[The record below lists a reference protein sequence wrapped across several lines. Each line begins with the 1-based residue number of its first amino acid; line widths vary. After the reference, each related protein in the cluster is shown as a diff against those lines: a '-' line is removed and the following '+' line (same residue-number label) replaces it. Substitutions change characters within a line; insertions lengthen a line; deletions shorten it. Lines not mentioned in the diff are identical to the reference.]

1 MTNRAST
8 LDQII
13 EDVFGKEQDVSTPA
27 GGGDVS
33 PAAEDRS
40 TSQGLRFP
48 GEASA
53 VAAPPE
59 PDEAPAEA
67 SADETTDGKADPDE
81 SFDYSLSWPPDAEDD
96 TDETAF
102 PGSRRVI
109 FTASS
114 GGIISIHRL
123 NSAFITLTSA
133 EARELYSF
141 LTDVAL
147 IWRREK

>member
-1 MTNRAST
+1 MTIRART
-8 LDQII
+8 LDQLL
-13 EDVFGKEQDVSTPA
+13 DDFKKQQDVSTPA

-67 SADETTDGKADPDE
+67 SADESGAHFTNPRDF
-81 SFDYSLSWPPDAEDD
+81 FDYVLSWPPDAEDD
-96 TDETAF
+96 TDEFAL
-102 PGSRRVI
+102 PRSRRAV
-109 FTASS
+109 FSASS
-114 GGIISIHRL
+114 DGIVSIHHRH
-123 NSAFITLTSA
+123 SAGITLTAA

-147 IWRREK
+147 IWRRAK